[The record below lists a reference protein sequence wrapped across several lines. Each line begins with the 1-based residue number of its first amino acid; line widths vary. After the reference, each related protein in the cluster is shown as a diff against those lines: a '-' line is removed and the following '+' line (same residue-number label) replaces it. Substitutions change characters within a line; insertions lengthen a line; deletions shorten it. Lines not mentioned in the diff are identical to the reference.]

1 MRFFCLLLLFGLA
14 ACVFRTPPTY
24 PVELVQADTLLNHD
38 PEAAMAQLAHYR
50 TQGLDDPSVA
60 YHRLL
65 YTIAGDKLDS
75 VFHSDSL
82 IEWASQQ
89 LAHDPLQF
97 ARARFYSGLV
107 RYRCNQE
114 DTLGYQRM
122 AEAHSHCRAH
132 GIQEPFLRGMV
143 AFYLGEC
150 HFNHTNYDQAL
161 AYQQEALRYSSLR
174 NDSLASLADQM
185 GLCKIYI
192 AMKRF
197 NEAEAILDSIP
208 SVDKLPIVFQ
218 SHIYSL
224 WGFLYEQQG
233 KDERAIFYNK
243 KMLDPRFVHNRNDF
257 AVFYSISCKYQN
269 LNMPDSALY
278 YGEQALS
285 AIRDSSMLNYAI
297 YHQTAQ
303 MAARQQQYRKAAR
316 YFEEALRLSLRYTD
330 ERSKQSLVEIE
341 KRYDVLRLK
350 QEATEQAARLYRVI
364 ELLLLVP
371 LAITGL
377 FLWQSMKRQAQLDQL
392 NCKLQKNKIA
402 SSALQLVLDNN
413 SSLDDKIEVLFSK
426 QHLDATELKCEVQKL
441 KKKMRKEAL
450 DSLYCLLVENQ
461 FLPAA
466 IEGSTA
472 TLTVEE
478 RVLHYFVQQDWNNQQ
493 LAQLLQTSTKVIKVK
508 KYQIKQKLDGDTHL
522 DSEKTSFGFNCLGKR
537 W

>member
-1 MRFFCLLLLFGLA
+1 MRFSCLLLLFGLA
-14 ACVFRTPPTY
+14 ACVFRTPLTY
-24 PVELVQADTLLNHD
+24 PVELVQVDSLLNHD
-38 PEAAMAQLAHYR
+38 PEGAIAQLAHYR
-50 TQGLDDPSVA
+50 TQGLDASSAA

-107 RYRCNQE
+107 RYRCNRE
-114 DTLGYQRM
+114 DTLVYRRM
-122 AEAHSHCRAH
+122 AEAHSHCKGH
-132 GIQEPFLRGMV
+132 GIEEPFLRGMV
-143 AFYLGEC
+143 AYYLGEC
-150 HFNHTNYDQAL
+150 HLNHTNYDQAL
-161 AYQQEALRYSSLR
+161 AYQQEALRYSILL
-174 NDSLASLADQM
+174 NDSLSSLADQM

-208 SVDKLPIVFQ
+208 HVDKLPIVFQ

-224 WGFLYEQQG
+224 WGFLYEHQG
-233 KDERAIFYNK
+233 KDEKAIFYNK
-243 KMLDPRFVHNRNDF
+243 KMLEPRFVHNRNDF
-257 AVFYSISCKYQN
+257 AVFYSISCNYQN

-278 YGEQALS
+278 YGEKALA
-285 AIRDSSMLNYAI
+285 AIRDSSIFNFEI
-297 YHQTAQ
+297 YRQTAQ
-303 MAARQQQYRKAAR
+303 MAARQQQYRQAAR
-316 YFEEALRLSLRYTD
+316 YFEEALRLSLRFTN
-330 ERSKQSLVEIE
+330 ERSKQSLVDIE

-350 QEATEQAARLYRVI
+350 QEATEQAAQLYRVI
-364 ELLLLVP
+364 VLLVVLLLLA
-371 LAITGL
+371 LSITGL
-377 FLWQSMKRQAQLDQL
+377 FMWQRLKRQKKLDQI
-392 NCKLQKNKIA
+392 NSKLQRNSVA

-413 SSLDDKIEVLFSK
+413 SRLDDKIEVLFSK

-466 IEGSTA
+466 MEGSISK
-472 TLTVEE
+472 LTVEE

-493 LAQLLQTSTKVIKVK
+493 LAQLLHTSPKVIKVK
-508 KYQIKQKLDGDTHL
+508 KYQVKQKMEGDT
-522 DSEKTSFGFNCLGKR
+522 TT
-537 W
+537 

>member
-89 LAHDPLQF
+89 LAHDPLQY

-107 RYRCNQE
+107 RYRCNRE
-114 DTLGYQRM
+114 DTLAYRRM
-122 AEAHSHCRAH
+122 AEAHSHCKAH
-132 GIQEPFLRGMV
+132 GIEDPFLRGMV
-143 AFYLGEC
+143 AYYLGEC
-150 HFNHTNYDQAL
+150 HLNHTNYDQAL
-161 AYQQEALRYSSLR
+161 AYQQEALRYSSLL
-174 NDSLASLADQM
+174 NDSLSSLANQM
-185 GLCKIYI
+185 GLCRIYI
-192 AMKRF
+192 ALKRF
-197 NEAEAILDSIP
+197 SEAEAILAAIP
-208 SVDKLPIVFQ
+208 HVDKLPIVFQ

-224 WGFLYEQQG
+224 WGFLYEHQG
-233 KDERAIFYNK
+233 KDERAIFYTK
-243 KMLDPRFVHNRNDF
+243 KMLNPRFGHNRNDF
-257 AVFYSISCKYQN
+257 AVFYSISCNYQN
-269 LNMPDSALY
+269 LNMPDSALF
-278 YGEQALS
+278 YGEKALA
-285 AIRDSSMLNYAI
+285 AIRDSSIFNFEI
-297 YHQTAQ
+297 YRQTAQ
-303 MAARQQQYRKAAR
+303 MAARQQQYRQAAR

-341 KRYDVLRLK
+341 RRYDVLRLK
-350 QEATEQAARLYRVI
+350 QEATEQAAQLYRVI
-364 ELLLLVP
+364 VLLVLLLLVA

-377 FLWQSMKRQAQLDQL
+377 FLWQRMKRQAQLDQL
-392 NCKLQKNKIA
+392 SSKLQKNKIA
-402 SSALQLVLDNN
+402 SSALQLVLDHN

-426 QHLDATELKCEVQKL
+426 QHLDAAELKHEVQKL

-466 IEGSTA
+466 MEGSISK
-472 TLTVEE
+472 LTGEE
-478 RVLHYFVQQDWNNQQ
+478 WVLHYFVQQDWNNQQ
-493 LAQLLQTSTKVIKVK
+493 LALLLQISPKVIKVK
-508 KYQIKQKLDGDTHL
+508 KYQVKQKLEGDT
-522 DSEKTSFGFNCLGKR
+522 TT
-537 W
+537 

>member
-1 MRFFCLLLLFGLA
+1 MRFFCLLLLFGPV

-24 PVELVQADTLLNHD
+24 PVELVQVDSLLNHD
-38 PEAAMAQLAHYR
+38 PEGAMAQLAQYR

-89 LAHDPLQF
+89 LAHDPLQY

-107 RYRCNQE
+107 RYRCNRE
-114 DTLGYQRM
+114 DTLAYQRM
-122 AEAHSHCRAH
+122 AEAHSHCKAH
-132 GIQEPFLRGMV
+132 GIEDPFLRGMV
-143 AFYLGEC
+143 AYYLGEC
-150 HFNHTNYDQAL
+150 HFNHINYDQAL

-197 NEAEAILDSIP
+197 NEAEAILDAIP
-208 SVDKLPIVFQ
+208 HVDKLPIVFQ

-224 WGFLYEQQG
+224 WGFLYEHQG
-233 KDERAIFYNK
+233 KDEKAIFYNK
-243 KMLDPRFVHNRNDF
+243 KMLEPRFVHNRNDF
-257 AVFYSISCKYQN
+257 AVFYSISCNYQN

-278 YGEQALS
+278 YGEKALA
-285 AIRDSSMLNYAI
+285 AIRDSSIFNFEI
-297 YHQTAQ
+297 YRQTAQ
-303 MAARQQQYRKAAR
+303 MAARQQQYRQAAR
-316 YFEEALRLSLRYTD
+316 YFEEALRLSLRYTN
-330 ERSKQSLVEIE
+330 ERSKQSLVDIE

-350 QEATEQAARLYRVI
+350 QEATEQAAQLYRVI
-364 ELLLLVP
+364 VLLVVLLLVA

-377 FLWQSMKRQAQLDQL
+377 FLWQRLKRQAQLDQL
-392 NCKLQKNKIA
+392 SSKLQKNKIA
-402 SSALQLVLDNN
+402 SSTLQLVLDNN

-426 QHLDATELKCEVQKL
+426 QHLDAAELKSEVQKL

-466 IEGSTA
+466 MEGSTA
-472 TLTVEE
+472 KLTGEE
-478 RVLHYFVQQDWNNQQ
+478 WILHYFVQQDWNNQQ
-493 LAQLLQTSTKVIKVK
+493 LAQLLQTSPQVIKAR
-508 KYQIKQKLDGDTHL
+508 KYQIKQKMEVDTP
-522 DSEKTSFGFNCLGKR
+522 S
-537 W
+537 